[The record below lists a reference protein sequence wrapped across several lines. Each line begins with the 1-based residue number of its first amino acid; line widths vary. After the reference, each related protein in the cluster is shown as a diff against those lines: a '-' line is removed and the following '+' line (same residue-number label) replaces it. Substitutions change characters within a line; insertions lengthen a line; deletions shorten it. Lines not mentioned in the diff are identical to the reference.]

1 MKQST
6 FVGKRIQVTGGDFRL
21 AAGSPA
27 IDLAAAT
34 GRPDLDLNRLPRP
47 YDGDFDGE
55 AAPDAGAY
63 EYHPAFTD
71 SDLDGFLDQLELD
84 ITGSPT
90 AIPAPQLSIGSSMV
104 GGQSYPLLSYEIDAR
119 VVGLL
124 ELGIE
129 RSNDLGTSDRWIEV
143 DLIPVS
149 ETTEGDIHRASKRSG
164 DAFGTAPSQYFR
176 LRFELK

>member
-90 AIPAPQLSIGSSMV
+90 AIPAPQLSIGSRALDVM
-104 GGQSYPLLSYEIDAR
+104 LL
-119 VVGLL
+119 
-124 ELGIE
+124 
-129 RSNDLGTSDRWIEV
+129 
-143 DLIPVS
+143 
-149 ETTEGDIHRASKRSG
+149 RAP
-164 DAFGTAPSQYFR
+164 DAFTVKEWILCFNLAAIDRTWLQPLRDAFRAWWSGEKLPRTTARPLGGSLTFPVTWIGP
-176 LRFELK
+176 ES